1 MAAPAKQDVIA
12 VKKGR
17 VVLDHGLPDELKSSC
32 HVLEIGDTIYDAM
45 LNQTNISS
53 NNNKYYA
60 MQVLESDDRTAY
72 YTFARWGRVGSS
84 ASNLSKHDTTEPAVR
99 EFERKF
105 LDKTKNHWSNRHN
118 FVSQPGKYTLLE
130 MDYEDSSESKDVA
143 ESNTSTKLD
152 ARVHRLISLVCDL
165 NMMKQEMTEIGYNAQ
180 KMPLGK
186 LSKATIL
193 KGYEALKK
201 IAAQLELSSP
211 DAELLRQLSNEFYT
225 IIPHNFGH
233 RSIRDQTIR
242 TKEQLKSKLEMV
254 EALGEI
260 QVATK
265 ILKSG
270 NEDDPAY
277 AQYKRLKCELDPLN
291 TDTEEYEMI
300 ESYLMNTHG
309 HTHSGYKLE
318 ICQAFKVSRAGED
331 ERFQPFKDNHNRML
345 LWHGSRLSNW
355 TGILSQGLRIA
366 PPEAPSTGYMFGKG
380 VYFADMVSKSANYC
394 NASAS
399 KNAAVMLLCEV
410 ALGDMNELL
419 HWNYNAS
426 ALPPGKLSTKGLG
439 RTVPHK
445 SEFKQLS
452 DGLIVPMGKPLTSGA
467 YHQGSLE
474 YNEYIVYNTAQVR
487 MRYLLQVSE
496 GEAITIVRMPE
507 AQWTVHRGSK
517 KDDPDGPFSSRWEDD
532 EFSVNR
538 KRPIEI
544 FSGKGHE
551 ALVAGGGAFSVIFA
565 SKNEAGNLSRSSGSS
580 GKGKHGHGVS
590 NVILVYVLPPYK
602 QRRVRTTKETYEVL
616 SLGVMKYDEAWRLS
630 FAAALELY
638 SCKLVANS
646 TELTANGSRLSGRQ
660 PNLTTL

>member
-130 MDYEDSSESKDVA
+130 MDYEDSSESKAGFSLVYCS
-143 ESNTSTKLD
+143 SNTSTKLD

-487 MRYLLQVSE
+487 MRYLLQVSF
-496 GEAITIVRMPE
+496 I
-507 AQWTVHRGSK
+507 
-517 KDDPDGPFSSRWEDD
+517 
-532 EFSVNR
+532 
-538 KRPIEI
+538 
-544 FSGKGHE
+544 
-551 ALVAGGGAFSVIFA
+551 
-565 SKNEAGNLSRSSGSS
+565 
-580 GKGKHGHGVS
+580 
-590 NVILVYVLPPYK
+590 Y
-602 QRRVRTTKETYEVL
+602 
-616 SLGVMKYDEAWRLS
+616 
-630 FAAALELY
+630 
-638 SCKLVANS
+638 
-646 TELTANGSRLSGRQ
+646 
-660 PNLTTL
+660 

>member
-1 MAAPAKQDVIA
+1 MLAPYSRAAFPPLRRSFAMAAPAKQDVIA

-84 ASNLSKHDTTEPAVR
+84 ASNLSKHDAKEPAVR

-180 KMPLGK
+180 KMPLDK

-211 DAELLRQLSNEFYT
+211 DAELLQQLSNEFYT

-300 ESYLMNTHG
+300 ESYLKNTHG

-318 ICQAFKVSRAGED
+318 IRQAFKVSRAGED

-419 HWNYNAS
+419 HSNYNAS

-487 MRYLLQVSE
+487 MRYLLQVSVE
-496 GEAITIVRMPE
+496 EFSMQGSLGVR
-507 AQWTVHRGSK
+507 
-517 KDDPDGPFSSRWEDD
+517 RWEDD
-532 EFSVNR
+532 ESSVNR

-544 FSGKGHE
+544 FSGKGDE

-565 SKNEAGNLSRSSGSS
+565 SKNEVFSFRNALDGSFSRLIA
-580 GKGKHGHGVS
+580 KHH
-590 NVILVYVLPPYK
+590 N
-602 QRRVRTTKETYEVL
+602 
-616 SLGVMKYDEAWRLS
+616 EARRLS

-646 TELTANGSRLSGRQ
+646 TELTANGSRGRQ